1 MSIRILEKL
10 VEGSNLR
17 ILIDT
22 SAIDFYDIVPDFR
35 EIAGAKSFYDMPI
48 KDLEQLIAGLEL
60 YTRILESDKIVVIPE
75 VRDERE
81 RFVNSFDGR
90 YKMIMGIENLTTRR
104 TISKPN
110 NYKRERINYLE
121 YSREDDMYDYE
132 EKDMFVHSSG
142 GSRKRQVTMQESL
155 YKESLRSLKDIQKT
169 LNLKLVVIEDPFLYN
184 ELKEAIIELVGVKD
198 LKSKSHPKGRYEYED
213 IHTDEI
219 LIATGI
225 YLAIKNKE
233 QITVATCDSSFG
245 NILRYSSSLLG
256 YVGNGAISQKLR
268 EYPVEV
274 CFMPAYRI
282 NDNPNKITTNTLKN
296 TQFTYDGID
305 TGRVQRVVEGLTML

>member
-90 YKMIMGIENLTTRR
+90 YKMIMGIENLTTKR
-104 TISKPN
+104 TVSKPN

-198 LKSKSHPKGRYEYED
+198 LKSKSHPKGMYEYED

-256 YVGNGAISQKLR
+256 SVGNCAISQKLR
-268 EYPVEV
+268 EYPVDV

-282 NDNPNKITTNTLKN
+282 NDNPNNITTNTFNN
-296 TQFTYDGID
+296 TRFTYDGID

>member
-1 MSIRILEKL
+1 MSIKILEEL
-10 VEGSNLR
+10 VEGSNSR

-35 EIAGAKSFYDMPI
+35 EIARAKSFYDMPI

-142 GSRKRQVTMQESL
+142 GSRKRQATMQESL

-169 LNLKLVVIEDPFLYN
+169 LNLKLVVIEDLFLYN

-256 YVGNGAISQKLR
+256 SVGNGAISQKLR
-268 EYPVEV
+268 EYPVDV

-282 NDNPNKITTNTLKN
+282 NDNPNNITTNTFKN
-296 TQFTYDGID
+296 TRFTYDGID